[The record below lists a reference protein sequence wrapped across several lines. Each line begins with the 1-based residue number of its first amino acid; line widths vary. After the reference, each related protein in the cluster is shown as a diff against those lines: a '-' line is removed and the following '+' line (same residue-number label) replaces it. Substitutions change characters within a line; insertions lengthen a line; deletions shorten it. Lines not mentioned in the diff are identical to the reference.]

1 MAARLI
7 LNADDFGL
15 TRGINRAIAQLHTAG
30 ALTSATLMANGPAFD
45 DAVAITRAHPS
56 LGVGCHI
63 VLADGLPVSP
73 PESIRTL
80 LGPDQR
86 TFRPRLSH
94 FIRDLLL
101 RRIDEADIEREALAQ
116 VRKLQQAGI
125 RVTHL
130 DTHKHT
136 HIFPPV
142 TRALVRVL
150 HATGVLAVRN
160 PFEPGHATS
169 HAAPLRRLQIATLKR
184 FSPSFNRITAA
195 APHPDATFGISA
207 TGSLNAATL
216 QDILAH
222 LPATGTFEILCHP
235 GYNDADLDA
244 LPTRLRHHRETELQG
259 LLTVLPQIRTHPNA
273 PTLISYAAL
282 EPNP

>member
-15 TRGINRAIAQLHTAG
+15 TRGINRAIAELHAAG
-30 ALTSATLMANGPAFD
+30 ALTSATLMANGPALD
-45 DAVAITRAHPS
+45 DAVAISRAHPA

-63 VLADGLPVSP
+63 VLTDGIPVSP
-73 PESIRTL
+73 PATIRTL
-80 LGPDQR
+80 LGPDQQS
-86 TFRPRLSH
+86 FRPRLSH

-101 RRIDEADIEREALAQ
+101 HRIDEAQIEREALAQ

-150 HATGVLAVRN
+150 QATGVPALRN
-160 PFEPGHATS
+160 PFEPAHAIS
-169 HAAPLRRLQIATLKR
+169 HAAPRRRLQMASLNR
-184 FSPSFNRITAA
+184 FSRSFNRITAA
-195 APHPDATFGISA
+195 VPHPDGTFGIAA
-207 TGSLNAATL
+207 TGKLNAHTL
-216 QDILAH
+216 HDILTH
-222 LPATGTFEILCHP
+222 LPATGTFELLCHP
-235 GYNDADLDA
+235 GYNDIDLDA
-244 LPTRLRHHRETELQG
+244 VTTRLRHHRETELQA
-259 LLTVLPQIRTHPNA
+259 LLTVLPKILSLPNS
-273 PTLISYAAL
+273 PKLISYAAL
-282 EPNP
+282 DPNP